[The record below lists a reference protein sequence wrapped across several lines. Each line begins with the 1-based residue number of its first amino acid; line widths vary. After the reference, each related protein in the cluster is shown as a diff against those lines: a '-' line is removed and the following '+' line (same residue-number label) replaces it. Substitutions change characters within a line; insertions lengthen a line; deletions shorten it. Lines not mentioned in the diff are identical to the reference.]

1 MKKRTN
7 LERLTDYIKGKYII
21 KINDINYD
29 NKEIEILSDINK
41 EIDLNNKEIT
51 IDFQNQNN
59 SLILVYKKSLNNS
72 LISTIK
78 EDINNALNIVEF
90 AKYRFRDFL
99 DFEIIHWAVD
109 QKKFNRILLEDLE
122 KNNQIID
129 LKFII

>member
-7 LERLTDYIKGKYII
+7 LEILTDYIKGKYII

-109 QKKFNRILLEDLE
+109 QKKFNRTLLEDLE